1 MMSPQAEEVG
11 VFGHDPI
18 NGGWFSWLAAMLFAL
33 ALAYAIHWQRR
44 KARRRRSLRRDGDGY
59 VRIEL
64 DGSQGRS
71 RHDPRDR
78 WDAED
83 AADADGDGG
92 GD

>member
-1 MMSPQAEEVG
+1 M
-11 VFGHDPI
+11 FGYDST
-18 NGGWFSWLAAMLFAL
+18 NGWWFSWFGAVLFAL
-33 ALAYAIHWQRR
+33 VLAYAIHRLRR

-59 VRIEL
+59 VWIEL
-64 DGSQGRS
+64 DGSPGRS
-71 RHDPRDR
+71 REDPRDR